1 MAGQRSTFRLVTWSR
16 GESPAHCLS
25 CFLSQDYLSCSR
37 TVTKPYWGVNAAD
50 SGVSLGRKGVETLEI
65 DTKTMDGV
73 KLLKLNGRLSMGPAL
88 DRFNATVIELLGQG
102 HSKIILDLEQ
112 VPNIDSSGIGM
123 LVRHLTTAKQAG
135 GAIRL
140 LKPSKFTLQ
149 TLKMVG
155 LLNLFT
161 TFDDEDQAVASFQ

>member
-1 MAGQRSTFRLVTWSR
+1 M
-16 GESPAHCLS
+16 SPAHCLS
-25 CFLSQDYLSCSR
+25 CFLSQDYLSCPR
-37 TVTKPYWGVNAAD
+37 TVTKRYWSVNPVAPG
-50 SGVSLGRKGVETLEI
+50 SIPGRKGVATLDI
-65 DTKTMDGV
+65 DTKTLDGV
-73 KLLKLNGRLSMGPAL
+73 KFVKLAGRLSMGPAL
-88 DRFNATVIELLGQG
+88 DRFNATIIELLGQG
-102 HSKIILDLEQ
+102 HSKIVLDLEG
-112 VPNIDSSGIGM
+112 VPTIDSSGIGM

-161 TFDDEDQAVASFQ
+161 TYDDEAVAVSSFQ